1 MPYKQNSIWD
11 NGVVLSFDL
20 VVSDLRQYYS
30 KSSPQNAYTVIKQ
43 YLVNNGFTHIKDSD
57 YVNPNIDFLKANR
70 LIFNFSQKNKWFP
83 YCVNKVIVSPNVK
96 SLDLTTRIRKRK
108 DKNWLAQRQAQNKKK
123 HRDDIVR

>member
-43 YLVNNGFTHIKDSD
+43 YLINNGFTHIKDSD
-57 YVNPNIDFLKANR
+57 YVNPNINILQARKLMYKLEN
-70 LIFNFSQKNKWFP
+70 KNKWFP
-83 YCVNKVIVSPNVK
+83 FCVKKVIISPNIK
-96 SLDLTTRIRKRK
+96 SLDITTDIKK
-108 DKNWLAQRQAQNKKK
+108 IQDKNWLAQRQAQNKKK

>member
-57 YVNPNIDFLKANR
+57 YYHTKLDVVDTQKLLIDFEK
-70 LIFNFSQKNKWFP
+70 KHKWFP
-83 YCVNKVIVSPNVK
+83 FCVGKVIISPNVK
-96 SLDLTTRIRKRK
+96 SLDVTQSIKK
-108 DKNWLAQRQAQNKKK
+108 GQDKNWLAQRQAQNKKK